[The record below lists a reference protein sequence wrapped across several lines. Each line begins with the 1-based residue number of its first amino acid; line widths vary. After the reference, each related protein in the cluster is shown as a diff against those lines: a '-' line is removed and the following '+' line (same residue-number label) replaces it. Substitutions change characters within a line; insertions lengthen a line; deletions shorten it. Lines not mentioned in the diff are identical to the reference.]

1 MTGSLRFYSKDEADN
16 FNKAIAADNDNF
28 KSFKYETNLIW
39 SIAVAY
45 GILEDTTIVVP
56 LKHVIRI

>member
-1 MTGSLRFYSKDEADN
+1 MTGSFRFYSKDEADN

-56 LKHVIRI
+56 LKHVIRF

>member
-16 FNKAIAADNDNF
+16 FNKAIAADNYNF

-56 LKHVIRI
+56 LKHVIRF

>member
-28 KSFKYETNLIW
+28 KSLKYETNLIW

-56 LKHVIRI
+56 LKHVIRF

>member
-16 FNKAIAADNDNF
+16 FNNAIAADNDNF

-39 SIAVAY
+39 SIAVTY
-45 GILEDTTIVVP
+45 RILEDTTIVVP
-56 LKHVIRI
+56 LKHVIRF